1 MDYSTAIQTLKNSDP
16 ILANLIAIV
25 GDYKLSQA
33 QQTGDLLF
41 SLSRAILY
49 QQLSTKAAAAI
60 HNRFLQ
66 LYSENVPTALDI
78 LNTPD
83 EVLRSA
89 GISRPKILYLKDL
102 AQKVL
107 LGLPSLE
114 ELQTM
119 DDEKIIGSIHFWQ
132 KYSNSK

>member
-1 MDYSTAIQTLKNSDP
+1 M
-16 ILANLIAIV
+16 ANLIAIV